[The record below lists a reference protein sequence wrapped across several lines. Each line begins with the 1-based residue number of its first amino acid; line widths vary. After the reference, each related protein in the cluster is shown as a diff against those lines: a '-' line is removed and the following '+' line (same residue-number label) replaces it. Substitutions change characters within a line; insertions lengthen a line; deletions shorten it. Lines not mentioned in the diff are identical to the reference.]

1 MQRSPGCLTRDGLHA
16 WGTSLLLAL
25 AEPVIVEAQPIDIS
39 ATLGLVLSSEEAA
52 SPDELMRCAD
62 LALDRA
68 RREKR
73 ALAIYEE
80 ALKPAARDQ
89 LSLLGELRHAVEHDE
104 LRLYYQPKI
113 ELAHRIAS
121 PVPKCCCAGSIRHEA
136 C

>member
-1 MQRSPGCLTRDGLHA
+1 
-16 WGTSLLLAL
+16 
-25 AEPVIVEAQPIDIS
+25 
-39 ATLGLVLSSEEAA
+39 
-52 SPDELMRCAD
+52 MRCAD

-104 LRLYYQPKI
+104 LRLFFQPKM
-113 ELAHRIAS
+113 ELKQRPGDGRRGSAALAAPDAGPALRPWTSFRSRNKPAS
-121 PVPKCCCAGSIRHEA
+121 SAG
-136 C
+136 